1 MHRAFLVWIL
11 TTLSI
16 VIVFAVPTTAQN
28 TQSTQTYTF
37 PDGTSFLYPDY
48 LELDASQVNRIS
60 IYDARTASSYPKFSV
75 EVVAGNNLNF
85 PTGDLDQ
92 VMETYFD
99 KYVEGKIAFQ
109 TSSNNPKKIDIYA
122 DKALY
127 YAYNGMNT
135 ERAILIVVP
144 LSDGSLG
151 FVSAEYNEEWKES
164 EVESVILEITQSL
177 HTLADNAA
185 CTISTSIANSVE
197 VRVGPGT
204 NRTTFTYL
212 PADEQFTVLGKA
224 QAVDESLWW
233 QLDRQ
238 AVAPKKLAAQAWV
251 LQSDVGA
258 EGNCD
263 IVSDVNA
270 PSLIPIVTAQPQP
283 AAQPTQGAGV
293 TASNTASISTG
304 TQPLTVRV
312 ICKPGAVYSGD
323 FMVNNPNPFEVPVS
337 FVLSTGLSGFFFAR
351 PGGDTNY
358 SVGLQYGQYEVSFT
372 IDWGSGTT
380 VVSSRC
386 GQTKP

>member
-1 MHRAFLVWIL
+1 MHRAFLVWML
-11 TTLSI
+11 TILSI
-16 VIVFAVPTTAQN
+16 VSVFAVPTSAQN
-28 TQSTQTYTF
+28 TQATQTYTF

-48 LELDASQVNRIS
+48 LKLDASQGNRIS

-75 EVVAGNNLNF
+75 EVVAGNNPDFLA
-85 PTGDLDQ
+85 GDLDQ
-92 VMETYFD
+92 VTETYFN
-99 KYVEGKIAFQ
+99 KYVEGKIVFQ
-109 TSSNNPKKIDIYA
+109 TSSINPKKIDIHA
-122 DKALY
+122 DKGLY
-127 YAYNGMNT
+127 YTYNGMNT

-144 LSDGSLG
+144 LSGGSLG
-151 FVSAEYNEEWKES
+151 FVSAEYNKEWKES
-164 EVESVILEITQSL
+164 DVESVILEITQSL

-185 CTISTSIANSVE
+185 CTISTSISNSVA

-224 QAVDESLWW
+224 QAADESLWW

-270 PSLIPIVTAQPQP
+270 PPLIPIVTAQPQP
-283 AAQPTQGAGV
+283 ATQPTPGAGV
-293 TASNTASISTG
+293 TSSTASSSTG

-312 ICKPGAVYSGD
+312 ICKPGVIYSGD

-372 IDWGSGTT
+372 IDWGSGTA